1 MRFKR
6 FIYSVL
12 LILFSIILAAD
23 LAIWFL
29 VPEAA
34 SVSAPDSSSFPQG
47 MTFPSAGSFPS
58 GDSLPEGVTLPEGMS
73 LPEGFSAPEGMS
85 FPEGMTFPGSGSDES
100 SGSSG
105 SRRPRRSS
113 ETSEET
119 TDETAETAE
128 ATGFAAVLSRVLP
141 VAQAVRPYRV
151 YILIGAV
158 LGMALCIVRLV
169 FLNRKLRQLR
179 AEEEAAEAGVSLKR
193 VALWPAF
200 LLLLGALV
208 LVVLLFPVNEEEEA
222 EDGAVA
228 NVQVVTGVVE
238 QKTLTSLI
246 QSAGYL
252 EEQEAE
258 SLTLPASVTVS
269 SVCVKNGD
277 TVTEGQIVAKADK
290 VSVMKAIVSV
300 HEALEEIDSQ
310 LQKAHDAQAET
321 ALSAPVAG
329 TVKVVYAQVGQKAL
343 DVMNEYGSLMLLSL
357 DGRMAVQVP
366 AAEGLSMGAAATVTL
381 SDGTELSG
389 EVSFLEEGVAT
400 VTVADRGYAVGEQVS
415 VKDDSGAL
423 LGSGPLYV
431 HKAYN
436 ITGYLGTVTRIYR
449 REGNSAYAGVTLIG
463 LSNASDLAEYEELL
477 QQRHEYEEE
486 LITLFELYETGYIH
500 APCDG
505 VVSGLADDLAY
516 ESLSAMVNGLTVR
529 FASTGYWVEG
539 DSPSLTTGTIQSVNG
554 SDLEVSIVGQT
565 ITLHITGSTTIG
577 YTNSY
582 PVEGKEQ
589 QILVGDQI
597 KFIAADDDT
606 LIIASITH
614 TDDSVVPQDPE
625 NPDDPTGGQ
634 SQDGSGG
641 GSGSWN
647 GGIRIPSGGGSGSGS
662 GASTKKPAYTIAEQE
677 LCTVTPQE
685 KMLMTVSIDELDI
698 LSLSLGQ
705 EADLYLDA
713 FPSRGFTTTVTEIA
727 DEGENDGGNTKFS
740 VTLALDREADLYPG
754 MNGTVCFP
762 RSEGRD
768 VLTVP
773 LAALHE
779 DGTRTQVYTAYDEET
794 DQLLIPVEVKTG
806 ISDGTD
812 VEIRSGLSLGT
823 PYFYHYADSISYV
836 TE

>member
-12 LILFSIILAAD
+12 LILFSLILAAD

-34 SVSAPDSSSFPQG
+34 SVSAPDSSSFPQ
-47 MTFPSAGSFPS
+47 S
-58 GDSLPEGVTLPEGMS
+58 
-73 LPEGFSAPEGMS
+73 
-85 FPEGMTFPGSGSDES
+85 MTFPGSGSDES

-105 SRRPRRSS
+105 SRRPRRSP

-151 YILIGAV
+151 YILVGAV

-169 FLNRKLRQLR
+169 FLHKKLRQLR

-200 LLLLGALV
+200 LLLLAALV

-258 SLTLPASVTVS
+258 PLTIPASVTVS

-277 TVTEGQIVAKADK
+277 AVTEGQIVAKADK

-329 TVKVVYAQVGQKAL
+329 TVKVVYAQVGEKAL

-366 AAEGLSMGAAATVTL
+366 AAEGLSMGSAATVTL

-415 VKDDSGAL
+415 VKDESGAL

-477 QQRHEYEEE
+477 EQRHEYEEE

-625 NPDDPTGGQ
+625 NPDDPTGDQGQ
-634 SQDGSGG
+634 GGTHGGSGG
-641 GSGSWN
+641 GFNGGGWN
-647 GGIRIPSGGGSGSGS
+647 GGGISFGGKGGGSGSGS
-662 GASTKKPAYTIAEQE
+662 ASKKPTYTIAEQE

-713 FPSRGFTTTVTEIA
+713 LPSRGFTATVTEIA